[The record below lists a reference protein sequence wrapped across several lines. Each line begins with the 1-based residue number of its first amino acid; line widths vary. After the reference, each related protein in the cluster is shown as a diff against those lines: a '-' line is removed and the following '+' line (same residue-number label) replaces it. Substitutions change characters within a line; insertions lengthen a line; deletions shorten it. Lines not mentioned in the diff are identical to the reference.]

1 MVARRRQKFRFA
13 RSGLVRLRGRRCPIE
28 GLVASI
34 LASVPS
40 LAFSSPGPAL
50 RGVTVAALCLTAGVS
65 TAVDVPAPGTVGPG
79 LRADPSQD
87 PHVTTLLGEQASALR
102 RVPATQMAHLRGR
115 LQDLHGGDDGC
126 RADELPRV
134 PDLPETRRR
143 WGVPIEAVETPV
155 LVPALAMPLAACRR
169 GGDATTWSA
178 GSLRIGSGSVTG
190 AASGS
195 GLRFHSEGVT
205 MGADRRLAARLTAGL
220 SFGLAH
226 ERGDTADDGSA
237 NAADALVAAA
247 YASWRPTR
255 RLFLDAMAGYGNLR
269 MRSSRPLSN
278 GGRGSSA
285 RGGDSW
291 FTSVAAG
298 YRMTLAGTRWAPYA
312 RFDALGASLLPYV
325 DAAGPDALR
334 FERQD
339 VPRSNAALG
348 IEASS
353 SVRTTFGRFT
363 PRGRFELRREFERVG
378 AAAIAYVDD
387 ATAYVLDA
395 AATARTAMTLD
406 LGVAWRF
413 TGKWALDAGYSR
425 DVASNARSTR
435 IDMRLSWPL
444 P

>member
-1 MVARRRQKFRFA
+1 VVASGREKCRFAVARL
-13 RSGLVRLRGRRCPIE
+13 GWLHERRCPIE
-28 GLVASI
+28 GPVASTF
-34 LASVPS
+34 AAVPF
-40 LAFSSPGPAL
+40 LPFPSPRPTL
-50 RGVTVAALCLTAGVS
+50 RGVAVGALCLAAGASSALDVTAPA
-65 TAVDVPAPGTVGPG
+65 TAGPG

-126 RADELPRV
+126 RNDELPRV

-143 WGVPIEAVETPV
+143 WGVPLAPVETQVP
-155 LVPALAMPLAACRR
+155 VPALHMPLAACRR

-178 GSLRIGSGSVTG
+178 GSLRIGS
-190 AASGS
+190 AAGMAGGS
-195 GLRFHSEGVT
+195 GLRFHSDGVT
-205 MGADRRLAARLTAGL
+205 IGADRRLAARLRVGL
-220 SFGLAH
+220 SLGLAH
-226 ERGDTADDGSA
+226 ERGDTAGDGSA

-247 YASWRPTR
+247 YASYRPTR
-255 RLFLDAMAGYGNLR
+255 RLFVDAMAGYGNLQ
-269 MRSSRPLSN
+269 MRSSRPLAR
-278 GGRGSSA
+278 GGRGDSERA
-285 RGGDSW
+285 GDAW
-291 FTSVAAG
+291 FASVAAG
-298 YRMTLAGTRWAPYA
+298 YRMALAGAQWAPYT
-312 RFDALGASLLPYV
+312 RLDALGASLLPYV

-334 FERQD
+334 FQRQE

-353 SVRTTFGRFT
+353 SVRTAFGRFA

-395 AATARTAMTLD
+395 AAMARTAMTLD
-406 LGVAWRF
+406 LGLAWRF

-425 DVASNARSTR
+425 DVASDARSTR
-435 IDMRLSWPL
+435 IDVRLSWPL